1 MIRFICLLLLA
12 GYVRVHG
19 YVTPFRSVSQLAR
32 FSLYCIE
39 KMTLDELKSELDV
52 RSVNYDDCFSKN
64 ELAQRLK
71 ESRLHSLTHLL
82 TYSLT
87 NSLTQR
93 LTGKA
98 DPSIIDKFNNLEI
111 DDEILNDDEVLDQV
125 KAQDGSLVG
134 GLTPEQMKKLR

>member
-1 MIRFICLLLLA
+1 MIRFLCLLLLA

-64 ELAQRLK
+64 ELVQRLK
-71 ESRLHSLTHLL
+71 ES
-82 TYSLT
+82 
-87 NSLTQR
+87 R

-111 DDEILNDDEVLDQV
+111 DNEILNDDEVMNQV